1 MMSRS
6 ALLFGRFARA
16 TRGATAVEF
25 GIVAVPFVALLV
37 AILQVGAVLVAQQVL
52 QTATTKAGRL
62 IMTGQA
68 QTQSMTAA
76 QFRQQVCTAATSL
89 FSCSGIYVNVQTFSS
104 FGSIALPN
112 PIQNGKFNG
121 AAMQWNPGGP
131 GQIVVAQAYYQWPVV
146 LAPLGFNLSNLSGS
160 QLLIVGTSAFRNEP
174 Y

>member
-1 MMSRS
+1 MRRS

-25 GIVAVPFVALLV
+25 GIVAIPFVALLV

-52 QTATTKAGRL
+52 QTATTKAARL

-76 QFRQQVCTAATSL
+76 QFQQQVCTAATSL

-104 FGSIALPN
+104 FGS
-112 PIQNGKFNG
+112 NG